1 MATTQSQEEV
11 HVLKQIADHMFKL
24 SELLRQSGLSA
35 NAKHSL
41 QVKLVTCNR
50 ALNQLGYKVI
60 LAHEFLHIIPAANV
74 EKLYFAGADG
84 RVCVG
89 IGSQPVT
96 ALQQHVLAYLEG
108 ERDRLQKKA
117 CHVRAHQG
125 PKAALKLLKE
135 VWSDEQACA
144 AVA

>member
-1 MATTQSQEEV
+1 MATQSQEEV
-11 HVLKQIADHMFKL
+11 HVLKQIADHMFTL
-24 SELLRQSGLSA
+24 SELLRQSGLSDD
-35 NAKHSL
+35 AKHRL
-41 QVKLVTCNR
+41 QIKLVACNR
-50 ALNQLGYKVI
+50 ALHQLGYKVI

-74 EKLYFAGADG
+74 EKLYFAGPGD
-84 RVCVG
+84 RVCIG
-89 IGSQPVT
+89 IGSQPVSD
-96 ALQQHVLAYLEG
+96 LQAHILTYLEG